1 MLVGYLLINI
11 IKDFRE
17 KGQLKYLYRNELD
30 RACFAKDAAYSDSNN
45 LAKRNISDKI
55 LKDRTYDIARNCNY
69 GGYQRALASM
79 VYNFFDNKTGWNTS

>member
-55 LKDRTYDIARNCNY
+55 LKDRTYEIARNCNY

-79 VYNFFDNKTGWNTS
+79 VYNFFDNKTG

>member
-1 MLVGYLLINI
+1 MIVGYLLNI
-11 IKDFRE
+11 IKNFRE

-55 LKDRTYDIARNCNY
+55 LKDRTCEIARNCNY
-69 GGYQRALASM
+69 GGYQKGLASM
-79 VYNFFDNKTGWNTS
+79 VYNFFDNKTG